1 MPESHALRQFVRQ
14 ARADGL
20 SLEDINFSRLKTWE
34 FAFAQWYV
42 NQPRLYPLVKD
53 QLAKA
58 LKKLKERAEFKQY
71 LHLLQEDVARA
82 AKEVFQA
89 ASPKMAAMHVTA
101 AERLMDAG
109 DVKSIHQ
116 YTTPVLDRVWP
127 KKEEQT
133 VAPTIN
139 VVLTAKQME
148 LDDEEI
154 PEVEYEVIENDSD
167 PNDS

>member
-1 MPESHALRQFVRQ
+1 
-14 ARADGL
+14 
-20 SLEDINFSRLKTWE
+20 
-34 FAFAQWYV
+34 
-42 NQPRLYPLVKD
+42 
-53 QLAKA
+53 
-58 LKKLKERAEFKQY
+58 
-71 LHLLQEDVARA
+71 
-82 AKEVFQA
+82 
-89 ASPKMAAMHVTA
+89 
-101 AERLMDAG
+101 MDAG

-154 PEVEYEVIENDSD
+154 PEVEFEVIEEEKENER
-167 PNDS
+167 

>member
-58 LKKLKERAEFKQY
+58 AELAGTEISNSQLKKLKERAEFKQY

-101 AERLMDAG
+101 AERPPSA
-109 DVKSIHQ
+109 
-116 YTTPVLDRVWP
+116 
-127 KKEEQT
+127 
-133 VAPTIN
+133 
-139 VVLTAKQME
+139 
-148 LDDEEI
+148 
-154 PEVEYEVIENDSD
+154 
-167 PNDS
+167 